1 MIKKTLTLA
10 RQGAIGTLIF
20 AVAFITIEPAISYAT
35 VSATS
40 QFTISQTV
48 SQEIAFA
55 TPASN
60 IIMSPSLGGVTG
72 GTSNGA
78 TSVVVKTNNLTG
90 YNMTIQASSSLGM
103 IGNASSTNYIPAY
116 STSVAGVPDF
126 AFRTDIN
133 GFGYNVNASTTS
145 DVVQA
150 FRSNGLTPCNI

>member
-10 RQGAIGTLIF
+10 RQEAIGTLIF
-20 AVAFITIEPAISYAT
+20 AVAFITIEPATSYAV

-48 SQEIAFA
+48 STEIAFA

-60 IIMSPSLGGVTG
+60 IIMSPTLGGLTG

-78 TSVVVKTNNLTG
+78 TSVAVRTNNLTG

-116 STSVAGVPDF
+116 ITSIAGVPDYTF
-126 AFRTDIN
+126 NTLVS
-133 GFGYNVNASTTS
+133 GFGYNVN
-145 DVVQA
+145 
-150 FRSNGLTPCNI
+150 